1 MNCKSKKNV
10 HMFHFDGK
18 GEAGRGKKKTVPFQ
32 ILVFFFYPHMLVF
45 IPDNN
50 GNTLNSLIL
59 Y

>member
-1 MNCKSKKNV
+1 
-10 HMFHFDGK
+10 MFHFDGK
-18 GEAGRGKKKTVPFQ
+18 GQAGSGKIKIVHFQ
-32 ILVFFFYPHMLVF
+32 ILGGFFYPHMLVF